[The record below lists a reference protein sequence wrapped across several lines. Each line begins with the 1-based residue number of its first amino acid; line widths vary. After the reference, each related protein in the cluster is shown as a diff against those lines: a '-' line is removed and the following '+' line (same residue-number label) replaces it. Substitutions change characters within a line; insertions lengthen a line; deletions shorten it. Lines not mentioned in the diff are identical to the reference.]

1 MMQTLCTSFRDECV
15 GGPQRRRRVWVR
27 QWLDVD
33 RMLQY
38 GHYHRLMYELR
49 YEDPVSYFNF
59 PTARCFKEKIMERR
73 QRGVDAVRA
82 PCARGDRS

>member
-1 MMQTLCTSFRDECV
+1 
-15 GGPQRRRRVWVR
+15 
-27 QWLDVD
+27 
-33 RMLQY
+33 MLQY

-59 PTARCFKEKIMERR
+59 LTARCLVHLASKIKEKIMGRR

-82 PCARGDRS
+82 PCARRARAVRAR

>member
-1 MMQTLCTSFRDECV
+1 
-15 GGPQRRRRVWVR
+15 
-27 QWLDVD
+27 
-33 RMLQY
+33 MLQY

-59 PTARCFKEKIMERR
+59 LTARCFKDKIMGRR

-82 PCARGDRS
+82 VTALNTRCTRRGHAVSAQSIAN